1 MSPRRTPRW
10 WLRRSVGRGANS
22 VSPGRVEGGAVAG
35 LRNRRIARP
44 GGRSFHREGAQGSPD
59 VRRGGR
65 TGRWS
70 RSGPAGANPKHAQD
84 RPASLGAVRVSSV
97 RTAPR
102 LEGSRA
108 PTSSP
113 YWLRSGMRRRRPL
126 DGSASPSASMRRL
139 RSAMEGLLRCGGLRS
154 ASLTSSFRRRV
165 RLAGRL
171 PCGPRASTGSDR
183 RSRAARQASAAS
195 RRSAIPSRPEASA
208 RPRRTADSA
217 GPEAR
222 RDDTRRRP
230 GTVPSPQRAPTA
242 RLRRVLLDRDR
253 PVVLPT
259 QTARRSR
266 PPSFASIPLLSCSTP
281 WASPRI
287 TTSTAVASAS
297 RDFCALNSFSTL
309 SMSSRI
315 SMVPCPGPSCTRRS

>member
-1 MSPRRTPRW
+1 MSTRRTPPW

-22 VSPGRVEGGAVAG
+22 VSRGRVEGGAVAG

-44 GGRSFHREGAQGSPD
+44 GGRSSHREGAQGSPD

-113 YWLRSGMRRRRPL
+113 YLAPIWHGKAETTRRVHQPIGVE
-126 DGSASPSASMRRL
+126 DRL
-139 RSAMEGLLRCGGLRS
+139 RSAMEGLLRCGRLRS

-195 RRSAIPSRPEASA
+195 RRSAIL
-208 RPRRTADSA
+208 
-217 GPEAR
+217 
-222 RDDTRRRP
+222 P
-230 GTVPSPQRAPTA
+230 GWRLRLVLVEQPTA
-242 RLRRVLLDRDR
+242 QAPKRGGTIPGDGREPFPHRSVHQRQVCGASSLTGTGLSFS
-253 PVVLPT
+253 PT

-287 TTSTAVASAS
+287 TTSSAVASAS

>member
-1 MSPRRTPRW
+1 MPASAFSGGGGRGSCLSGAVQGGDEPSEYHA
-10 WLRRSVGRGANS
+10 RRSEALACRLAELHPGGSGDRWAAVRTRS
-22 VSPGRVEGGAVAG
+22 PPGRVEGGAVAG

-44 GGRSFHREGAQGSPD
+44 GGRSSHREGAQGSPD

-113 YWLRSGMRRRRPL
+113 YWLRSGMGRRKPL
-126 DGSASPSASMRRL
+126 DGSASPSASMTRL

-230 GTVPSPQRAPTA
+230 GTVPAA
-242 RLRRVLLDRDR
+242 GLRRVLLDRDR
-253 PVVLPT
+253 PVVLPD
-259 QTARRSR
+259 ADR
-266 PPSFASIPLLSCSTP
+266 APLSAAELRVHP
-281 WASPRI
+281 
-287 TTSTAVASAS
+287 AVVVQHA
-297 RDFCALNSFSTL
+297 
-309 SMSSRI
+309 
-315 SMVPCPGPSCTRRS
+315 VG

>member
-1 MSPRRTPRW
+1 MSTRRTPPW
-10 WLRRSVGRGANS
+10 WLWRSVGRGANS
-22 VSPGRVEGGAVAG
+22 VSPGRAEGGAVAG

-44 GGRSFHREGAQGSPD
+44 GGRSSHRERAQGSPD

-113 YWLRSGMRRRRPL
+113 YWLRSGMGRRKPL
-126 DGSASPSASMRRL
+126 DGSASPSTSMTRL

-154 ASLTSSFRRRV
+154 ASLTSPSGGGFASQAV
-165 RLAGRL
+165 CPAGLERLQAPTGAL
-171 PCGPRASTGSDR
+171 GPP
-183 RSRAARQASAAS
+183 ARASAAS

-208 RPRRTADSA
+208 RPHRTADSA

-230 GTVPSPQRAPTA
+230 GTVPSRRRTPTA
-242 RLRRVLLDRDR
+242 G
-253 PVVLPT
+253 LP
-259 QTARRSR
+259 AR
-266 PPSFASIPLLSCSTP
+266 PP
-281 WASPRI
+281 
-287 TTSTAVASAS
+287 
-297 RDFCALNSFSTL
+297 
-309 SMSSRI
+309 
-315 SMVPCPGPSCTRRS
+315 